1 LTKLLF
7 GDTILKS
14 IEERKQL
21 IKKLKKA
28 DEEYEKM
35 IDLAKKE
42 SNKIITKA
50 NKKKETMLNEGKI
63 IAEEERKK
71 ILDIAISKGEIIMQD
86 AESKGKKMLKELE
99 GGRTKAVTDTTQVV
113 VNKLLN
119 THEELKKKYIT
130 TITDELKREKVQKS
144 KKIKG

>member
-1 LTKLLF
+1 MTKLLF